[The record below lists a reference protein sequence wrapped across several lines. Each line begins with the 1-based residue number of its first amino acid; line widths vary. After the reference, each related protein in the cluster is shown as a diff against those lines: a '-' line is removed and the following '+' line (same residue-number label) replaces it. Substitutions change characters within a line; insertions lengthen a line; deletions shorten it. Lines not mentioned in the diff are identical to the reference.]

1 MDFTQFN
8 YSAIEDSV
16 PISSNINEKASPL
29 AEENVVDFNVENSGD
44 DKVMIAM
51 ENLNR
56 CGSSIAVENA
66 MVKTL
71 ILIPPVLQV
80 EESLLTL
87 GSHGNV
93 DGIFH
98 CLLIKVDALGKE
110 MYLARY
116 FEFGSFTA
124 YFENVAHAKLKKNL
138 EIKEILPYRVF
149 TMKDVEMEI
158 LLKNETFRYRTKSN
172 SKSRIHKSR
181 SFNRLIYDCKGGLNE
196 SLKKLT
202 IALDKNTSCICYQLI
217 TVCLFKDQFWEVT
230 NQGSKKFFVC
240 QPSEKAEELEKSLM
254 LYRSNPHGNSSY
266 GKLWTTILEFPTLE
280 NQFSLLSDLP
290 NHHKWMW
297 DKLIKI
303 LRYEQK
309 FSTSCRYFPGSPRNR
324 ILQALFYRNNS
335 IDIIKSCLKNIFNIK
350 EPVMYPSSKGDLAHK
365 STIAKKIKL
374 SSLDYVVDN
383 VHLVQHLGKKNS
395 LYEYF
400 CGELFSRG
408 ILSWRVRRPSLNIC
422 VMNNYSQESGNFQD
436 KEFVHVKAETINS
449 SNIYNC
455 SCKTFSTVIYFQ
467 SDDMSNVNNC
477 CHCRLLHQLLQM
489 LDNPDFVP
497 EISLI
502 NRKKLVESLLCLA
515 SNVFKLAS
523 KSGVER
529 YSVVSD
535 SCTFITVFEL
545 SKSLR
550 KVVKCHDSLC
560 RISEGSTRQVNNLDN
575 GFVCSHLK
583 VFREYFYLIQNT
595 TDWISNDQDEF
606 TPADESEV
614 QLPKEKW
621 EDVFDV
627 KSGLWTFGLNAPSKK
642 TVSCDQFSHKFSSDI
657 IKRQSATNGYPF
669 MPSTDLGTCECGAG
683 WVSESFSTGITEF
696 CHKINMYTDR
706 EVIEFDVFL
715 RKCLSNN
722 CTAYWD
728 GWEDSVFCLSKST
741 CAGYELGW
749 EFVDFVLCKGTFSGF
764 VSLYV
769 NKYKRRNTS
778 ALPFM
783 STQTFID
790 WFFAWASHMHID
802 FRQKCQMCPEDQI
815 ISVLACDATKIG
827 ISFKNSFVKPIETA
841 ELNEIIQT
849 PSRRFDRSF
858 IYNSELSDPKR
869 FSDARAHLKK
879 VCLLILSV
887 ENSDDI
893 RFDADTLKL
902 ISILMNYI
910 PAECIP
916 SFQLMVSELPVPH
929 VLRWSYAKV
938 FKVLAADSSLDSLIP
953 LCFTDEILSISE
965 QFLSN
970 VGDCELSAKFCYLL
984 RCFSPALARLV
995 ELSSNYN
1002 NTPSGDIVLL
1012 KHYCCNFVK
1021 KIHFVDVQPQNA
1033 EVIKDTYNP
1042 PRFGRAYYFEKH
1054 GCQIRK
1060 MRMFSVDKSSN
1071 NNLFDD
1077 IPSEICNKLFP
1088 QVSKKG
1094 VSFLFLWFCPMH
1106 GHCYGFH
1113 IIPGSEGRKDPHA
1126 SLYTHLEVA
1135 PKNIV
1140 YDFACSLSEFCH
1152 NRESGY
1158 FKDTSFFHDVF
1169 HGYTH
1174 KCADV
1179 FRCNRLGS
1187 FYPINTSICE
1197 QFNSFLQNIKSSAKL
1212 MTQTHF
1218 CFYLQFFIHIWN
1230 QRKKNL
1236 FEKRLIMSE
1245 NTKD

>member
-1 MDFTQFN
+1 
-8 YSAIEDSV
+8 
-16 PISSNINEKASPL
+16 
-29 AEENVVDFNVENSGD
+29 
-44 DKVMIAM
+44 MIAM
-51 ENLNR
+51 ENPNR
-56 CGSSIAVENA
+56 CGSSIAIENA
-66 MVKTL
+66 MTKTV
-71 ILIPPVLQV
+71 IFIPPVLQV
-80 EESLLTL
+80 EESLLSL

-98 CLLIKVDALGKE
+98 CLLIKVDVLGKKT
-110 MYLARY
+110 YLARY

-124 YFENVAHAKLKKNL
+124 FFENVAHAKLKQDL
-138 EIKEILPYRVF
+138 EIEEILPYCAF
-149 TMKDVEMEI
+149 TIKDVEMEI
-158 LLKNETFRYRTKSN
+158 LLKNETFVYRTKSRLFELL
-172 SKSRIHKSR
+172 SKS
-181 SFNRLIYDCKGGLNE
+181 
-196 SLKKLT
+196 
-202 IALDKNTSCICYQLI
+202 
-217 TVCLFKDQFWEVT
+217 W
-230 NQGSKKFFVC
+230 FFVC
-240 QPSEKAEELEKSLM
+240 QPSEKAEEWEKSLM
-254 LYRSNPHGNSSY
+254 LHRSNPKGNSSY
-266 GKLWTTILEFPTLE
+266 GKLWTKILELPTLE

-297 DKLIKI
+297 DKLTKI
-303 LRYEQK
+303 LRFEQK

-335 IDIIKSCLKNIFNIK
+335 FDIIKSCLKNTFNIK
-350 EPVMYPSSKGDLAHK
+350 EPVVYPSSKGDLAHK
-365 STIAKKIKL
+365 SSIAKKIRL
-374 SSLDYVVDN
+374 SSLEGIVDN
-383 VHLVQHLGKKNS
+383 SDNSCCGNKFVSKNIDISNSSNEIHLVQHLGKKNS

-400 CGELFSRG
+400 CAELFSRG
-408 ILSWRVRRPSLNIC
+408 VISWRVRRPSLNIC
-422 VMNNYSQESGNFQD
+422 VMNNYNRESGNFQD

-455 SCKTFSTVIYFQ
+455 SCKTFSTIIYFQ
-467 SDDMSNVNNC
+467 SDDVTNVNNC

-489 LDNPDFVP
+489 LDNPDFMP
-497 EISLI
+497 ENNLI
-502 NRKKLVESLLCLA
+502 NKKKLIESLCLT

-523 KSGVER
+523 KSGIER

-545 SKSLR
+545 SKLLR

-560 RISEGSTRQVNNLDN
+560 QVSEGSTRQVNNLDK
-575 GFVCSHLK
+575 GFLCSHLK
-583 VFREYFYLIQNT
+583 VFREHFYLVQNT
-595 TDWISNDQDEF
+595 TDWISNYQDEF
-606 TPADESEV
+606 TSVDELEDKA

-642 TVSCDQFSHKFSSDI
+642 TVSCDQFSHKFSTDI
-657 IKRQSATNGYPF
+657 VKRQSATNGYSF
-669 MPSTDLGTCECGAG
+669 MPSTDLEICKCGAG
-683 WVSESFSTGITEF
+683 WVSGSFSNGITEF

-706 EVIEFDVFL
+706 EVVECDVYL

-741 CAGYELGW
+741 GYAGYELGTGAGYELSTGAGYELGW

-764 VSLYV
+764 VNLYV
-769 NKYKRRNTS
+769 NKYKRRSTS

-802 FRQKCQMCPEDQI
+802 FRQKCQMCPEDQV

-841 ELNEIIQT
+841 ELNEIVQT
-849 PSRRFDRSF
+849 SSRRFDRSF
-858 IYNSELSDPKR
+858 IYNSELSDPKQ
-869 FSDARAHLKK
+869 FSEARAHLKK
-879 VCLLILSV
+879 ICLLILSV
-887 ENSDDI
+887 ENSDCI

-902 ISILMNYI
+902 SSILMNYI

-916 SFQLMVSELPVPH
+916 SFQLMVSESPVPH
-929 VLRWSYAKV
+929 NLRWSYAKV
-938 FKVLAADSSLDSLIP
+938 FKILAADSSLDSLIP
-953 LCFTDEILSISE
+953 LRFTDEILLICE
-965 QFLSN
+965 QLLSN
-970 VGDCELSAKFCYLL
+970 VGGCELSVKFCYLL
-984 RCFSPALARLV
+984 RCFSPELAKLV
-995 ELSSNYN
+995 ELSSNCN

-1012 KHYCCNFVK
+1012 IQYCCNFVK
-1021 KIHFVDVQPQNA
+1021 KIHFVDVPPKIA

-1126 SLYTHLEVA
+1126 SLYTHCEIA
-1135 PKNIV
+1135 PKNIF

-1152 NRESGY
+1152 NRESG
-1158 FKDTSFFHDVF
+1158 FFRDTSFFHDVF

-1187 FYPINTSICE
+1187 FYSINTSICE
-1197 QFNSFLQNIKSSAKL
+1197 QFNSF
-1212 MTQTHF
+1212 F
-1218 CFYLQFFIHIWN
+1218 
-1230 QRKKNL
+1230 
-1236 FEKRLIMSE
+1236 
-1245 NTKD
+1245 TKYQVFR